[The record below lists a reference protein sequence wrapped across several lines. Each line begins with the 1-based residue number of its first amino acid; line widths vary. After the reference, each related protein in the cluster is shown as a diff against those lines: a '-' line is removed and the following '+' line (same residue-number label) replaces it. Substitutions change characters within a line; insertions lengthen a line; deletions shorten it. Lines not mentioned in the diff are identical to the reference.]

1 MQFYAFVLSLFCLKI
16 VIELSKFEKSGLLFE
31 NSELE
36 NLKKELAEMVISKE
50 SLQSELSEM
59 VRQHQTNQEKI
70 TSLLSNNSRLVMEC
84 DALAV
89 TVMTQNGDLAN
100 IKKSKKELETG
111 HKEVVK
117 QLTEENE
124 NLKKELDETQATL
137 GQLEEESIRLF
148 EEGYRECWGRGEAR
162 GLDMESNK
170 FETYLGE
177 LKEKIKDGVQEAE
190 KSTRAGA
197 D

>member
-1 MQFYAFVLSLFCLKI
+1 M
-16 VIELSKFEKSGLLFE
+16 
-31 NSELE
+31 
-36 NLKKELAEMVISKE
+36 
-50 SLQSELSEM
+50 
-59 VRQHQTNQEKI
+59 
-70 TSLLSNNSRLVMEC
+70 
-84 DALAV
+84 
-89 TVMTQNGDLAN
+89 
-100 IKKSKKELETG
+100 
-111 HKEVVK
+111 K
-117 QLTEENE
+117 QLIEEKE